1 MLLKHKLNTRK
12 LIRNFYVNS
21 VQLKNNISKVIYSN
35 LLINTRKKRNKIRKG
50 RNYTLKIQD
59 FDLNKLK

>member
-35 LLINTRKKRNKIRKG
+35 LLINTRKKRNKIRKD